1 MWARALNTVLA
12 CQIHLGASSVCSSC
26 GCIGECS
33 GRSHRRLPFQVVE
46 DLNCHSP
53 VELHFRCKGDVGNA
67 SHQVILVHIVHSVVI
82 PVTGRHI
89 PRPDVES
96 LEEQCLKIQ
105 SKALS
110 GKDDQAIVSLDRG
123 KFITHIKSY
132 EFGNTLIKIRNPTS
146 NTSPAYI
153 FVKEGSTLWVR
164 IYLSKDYS
172 DGVMVIL
179 NGAEKVV
186 YVSLAECHVLPIQEK
201 SDVRREV
208 GLMLSFTRA
217 IRHLYFSIIM
227 ALNLDPI
234 QWNP

>member
-1 MWARALNTVLA
+1 M
-12 CQIHLGASSVCSSC
+12 
-26 GCIGECS
+26 
-33 GRSHRRLPFQVVE
+33 
-46 DLNCHSP
+46 
-53 VELHFRCKGDVGNA
+53 
-67 SHQVILVHIVHSVVI
+67 
-82 PVTGRHI
+82 
-89 PRPDVES
+89 ES